1 MSSASLLRRL
11 AAGCDRQ
18 QGSTLAV
25 VPENPLPLDPHTPTE
40 ALLLEEVRVTF
51 GRITA
56 LDGLS
61 LTAATGAITAVLGPN
76 GAGKTTMMRCCTSL
90 VSPDSGRIDVLGHTP
105 GSPEAAAATGLMP
118 QSAGAWSG
126 IRAGEL
132 LHYMAGLHAN
142 PIDPDLLIEALAIT
156 PFARTTYRR
165 LSGGQQQAV
174 NLAAALV
181 GRPKLVFLDEPTSGM
196 DPHARHHTWDI
207 VEQMR
212 HDGVSVVL
220 TTHNMDEAQRLADH
234 VWIVDRGKVAT
245 HGTVP
250 ELTAESS
257 LEDVFLTHTSDR
269 AAGRN

>member
-1 MSSASLLRRL
+1 MSPRKL
-11 AAGCDRQ
+11 AANGDWY

-25 VPENPLPLDPHTPTE
+25 VSGTPLTPHGDPHAPSE
-40 ALLLEEVRVTF
+40 ALSLQDVRVTF
-51 GRITA
+51 GHLTA

-61 LTAATGAITAVLGPN
+61 LSAATSAITAVLGPN
-76 GAGKTTMMRCCTSL
+76 GAGKTTMMRCCTAL
-90 VSPDSGRIDVLGHTP
+90 VSPDSGRIDVLGHAP
-105 GSPEAAAATGLMP
+105 GSPQAAAATGLMP

-142 PIDPDLLIEALAIT
+142 PIDPDLLIDALAIA
-156 PFARTTYRR
+156 PFAHTTYRH

-174 NLAAALV
+174 NLAAALI
-181 GRPKLVFLDEPTSGM
+181 GRPQLVFLDEPTSGM

-207 VEQMR
+207 IEQMR

-220 TTHNMDEAQRLADH
+220 TTHAMDEAQHLADH
-234 VWIVDRGKVAT
+234 VWIVDQGKVAV
-245 HGTVP
+245 HGTVAD
-250 ELTAESS
+250 LTAEAS

-269 AAGRN
+269 AAREN

>member
-1 MSSASLLRRL
+1 M
-11 AAGCDRQ
+11 
-18 QGSTLAV
+18 T
-25 VPENPLPLDPHTPTE
+25 LDPHAPTE
-40 ALLLEEVRVTF
+40 VLLLEDVRVTF
-51 GRITA
+51 GHVIA

-90 VSPDSGRIDVLGHTP
+90 ISPDSGRIDVLGHAP

-156 PFARTTYRR
+156 PFARTT
-165 LSGGQQQAV
+165 
-174 NLAAALV
+174 
-181 GRPKLVFLDEPTSGM
+181 SGM

-234 VWIVDRGKVAT
+234 VWIVDRGRVAT
-245 HGTVP
+245 HGTVL